1 VSIDVERVKSFN
13 ARYREAQQKAA
24 TIKAEIDMNNREI
37 DRLCTELSNDLGI
50 TVTRENVEQV
60 YASNVEEINKKL
72 ELGEDILNRI
82 NNETASAVGNT
93 GNVGN
98 AGNVGMTGNNVNVG
112 NAGNVGM
119 TQQMSV
125 QQMGVQQTGVQQM
138 GVGNTGVGNMN
149 VGMNQS
155 VQNQPV
161 QNQPVQNQTVQ
172 GQAVPEGIFSGSPV
186 GTINMFDSI

>member
-1 VSIDVERVKSFN
+1 MSIDVERVKSFN

-93 GNVGN
+93 CNV
-98 AGNVGMTGNNVNVG
+98 GNVGMTGNNVNVG
-112 NAGNVGM
+112 NAGM
-119 TQQMSV
+119 TQQM
-125 QQMGVQQTGVQQM
+125 GAQQTGVQQM
-138 GVGNTGVGNMN
+138 GVGNMNVGNTGVGNMS

-155 VQNQPV
+155 VQSQQV
-161 QNQPVQNQTVQ
+161 QNQQVQNQTVQ

>member
-93 GNVGN
+93 GNVGMT
-98 AGNVGMTGNNVNVG
+98 GNVGNV
-112 NAGNVGM
+112 GNVGM

-125 QQMGVQQTGVQQM
+125 QQTGVQQM
-138 GVGNTGVGNMN
+138 GVGNMNVGNTGVGNMN

-155 VQNQPV
+155 VQSQ
-161 QNQPVQNQTVQ
+161 QVQNQTVQGQAVQ